1 MSDPWYVQLFKNYA
15 HSYEKEP
22 FTQGTLGECNFLEQ
36 ELGFDKSLSILDVGC
51 GTGRHTIELAKR
63 GYKVTGIDL
72 SENQLQLA
80 RKKAAHEKLDIP
92 FLQADARNLPFHA
105 EFDAAIMLCEGG
117 FCLMETDEEN
127 AAILQSIARALKD
140 KAVLIFTTLNGLF
153 PLSQNLN
160 AFYAHANTE
169 DSSTC
174 TSTGFDL
181 CALRDHNTTTFT
193 DDDGEQHTIVSSERY
208 YLPTEIRTLLRGLGF
223 TDIEFFGAHLGAFNR
238 ENSLTQTDFEML
250 VVAKKELSPS
260 NLVRLYTQACK
271 APLSEAYKL
280 ILQTLTLCGREMQKQ
295 LPESEVSGLY
305 PGYLDMSYIAII
317 PPNLKKRQLKLALV
331 YVHEKG
337 AFELWLA
344 GRNRSIQAQVREELR
359 GKLSPSYI
367 LVEEAKGEDA
377 IVQLRLGPHTDFTD
391 MNLLIEKLCVMMH
404 TMLQDLEPL
413 LS

>member
-1 MSDPWYVQLFKNYA
+1 MHEPWYVQLFKNYA

-22 FTQGTLGECNFLEQ
+22 FTQGTVGECDFLEQ

-51 GTGRHTIELAKR
+51 GTGRHAIELTKR

-72 SENQLQLA
+72 SENQLGLA
-80 RKKAAHEKLDIP
+80 RKNAAKEALSIS
-92 FLQADARNLPFHA
+92 FLQADARNLPFRA

-127 AAILQSIARALKD
+127 AAILQSIASALKD
-140 KAVLIFTTLNGLF
+140 EAILIFTTLNGLF

-160 AFYAHANTE
+160 AFYADAKTE
-169 DSSTC
+169 EGSTC

-181 CALRDHNTTTFT
+181 CTLRDHNTTTFT
-193 DDDGEQHTIVSSERY
+193 DDDGQEHTIISSERY
-208 YLPTEIRTLLRGLGF
+208 YLPTELRTLLAGLGF
-223 TDIEFFGAHLGAFNR
+223 TKVEFFGAHLGAFSRKNPL
-238 ENSLTQTDFEML
+238 SQTDFEML
-250 VVAKKELSPS
+250 VVAKKELSS
-260 NLVRLYTQACK
+260 LTLVNLYTQACK

-280 ILQTLTLCGREMQKQ
+280 ILKTLTLCGRELQKH
-295 LPESEVSGLY
+295 LPESEVSGIY
-305 PGYLDMSYIAII
+305 PGYLDMSYIALI

-359 GKLSPSYI
+359 GKLPSPYM

-377 IVQLRLGPHTDFTD
+377 IVQLRLGPLTDFTD
-391 MNLLIEKLCVMMH
+391 MNLLIGKLCAMMH
-404 TMLQDLEPL
+404 TMLQDLQPL